1 MLPWHRMEGYSRML
15 GVKHVIEFDRINTG
29 DNSIARLMEF
39 AKKIDAMCKSDPD
52 FAKLVSALGVFS
64 ALQQVAANLQAKESQ
79 KQAKS
84 AGKGEQQSGGASSGA
99 GRASAGS
106 VPSGDF

>member
-29 DNSIARLMEF
+29 DNSIARLMGF

-52 FAKLVSALGVFS
+52 FAKMVSAMGVFS
-64 ALQQVAANLQAKESQ
+64 ALQQVAANLQTAESQ
-79 KQAKS
+79 KQSKS
-84 AGKGEQQSGGASSGA
+84 SGKGEQAGGASSSVAKAAGGA
-99 GRASAGS
+99 